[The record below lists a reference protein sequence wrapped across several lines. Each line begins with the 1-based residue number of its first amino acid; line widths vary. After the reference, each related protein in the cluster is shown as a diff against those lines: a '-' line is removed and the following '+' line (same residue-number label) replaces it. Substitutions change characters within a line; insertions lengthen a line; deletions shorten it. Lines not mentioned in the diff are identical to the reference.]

1 MANTFRLKRSAVAAR
16 VPTTDDLQLGE
27 LALNTFDGKLY
38 TKKDNGSATVV
49 EIGAGS
55 LADGDKGDIT
65 VSSGGTTWTIDAG
78 AVTSAKIADGAI
90 VDADVN
96 ASAAIALSKLA
107 TGALP
112 TAITVAS
119 ANIVD
124 GSIVNADINAAA
136 GIVDTKL
143 ATIATAGKVSNSAT
157 TAASANTAN
166 AIVVRDASGNFSAGT
181 ITAGLSGNASTA
193 GTLQT
198 TRTINGTNFNG
209 SANITTVNWGTS
221 RTLTIGATGK
231 SVDGSVN
238 ASWSLAEIGA
248 QSALGFTPI
257 QQGGGAGQG
266 TNKVYIGWLGSSLGL
281 QIDVTNFGS
290 SWPIGVTGN
299 ASTATTASTVTTNA
313 NLTGDVTSV
322 GNATTI
328 AAKVVAA
335 AEIADAGLHTI
346 TTTAISKTLVNR
358 ERCSVTAAGLTITL
372 PASPEA
378 GWEVAITVAGTFTDT
393 IIDRNGV
400 NIMILAE
407 NITLDRA
414 YVTVTLY
421 YVDATRGWMII

>member
-38 TKKDNGSATVV
+38 TKKDNGSATIV

-157 TAASANTAN
+157 TATSANTAN

-231 SVDGSVN
+231 SVNGSAN

-266 TNKVYIGWLGSSLGL
+266 TNKVYIGWLGSNLGL

-299 ASTATTASTVTTNA
+299 ASTATALQTAR
-313 NLTGDVTSV
+313 
-322 GNATTI
+322 TI
-328 AAKVVAA
+328 
-335 AEIADAGLHTI
+335 
-346 TTTAISKTLVNR
+346 
-358 ERCSVTAAGLTITL
+358 
-372 PASPEA
+372 
-378 GWEVAITVAGTFTDT
+378 
-393 IIDRNGV
+393 NGV
-400 NIMILAE
+400 SFDGTQ
-407 NITLDRA
+407 NITIPVGVSLGVA
-414 YVTVTLY
+414 L
-421 YVDATRGWMII
+421 ALA